1 MLWRNGVIGYSKGDR
16 INYGAREEVFRTIS
30 DLDACEIFAWRS
42 YVAGII
48 VAYGTGCWE
57 TMVNRGDDRSHV
69 NG

>member
-1 MLWRNGVIGYSKGDR
+1 MNH
-16 INYGAREEVFRTIS
+16 GAGEEGSRPIS
-30 DLDACEIFAWRS
+30 NLDACEDFAWLS

-57 TMVNRGDDRSHV
+57 KMANRGGDRSHV

>member
-1 MLWRNGVIGYSKGDR
+1 MNH
-16 INYGAREEVFRTIS
+16 GAEKEGSRPIS
-30 DLDACEIFAWRS
+30 NLDACEIFAWRS

-57 TMVNRGDDRSHV
+57 TMANRGDDRFHV